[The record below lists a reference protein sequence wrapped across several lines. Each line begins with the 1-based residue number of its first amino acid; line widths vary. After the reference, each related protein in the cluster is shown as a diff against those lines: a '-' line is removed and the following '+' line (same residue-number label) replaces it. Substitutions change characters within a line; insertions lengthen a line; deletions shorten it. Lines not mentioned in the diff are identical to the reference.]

1 MARKRKNNPE
11 KATQIVIDELK
22 ELEDTVELEIA
33 ETSAIVSAIV
43 ANCAAVYLRPTP
55 KKEGKPLSTLMAGQR
70 VHIMEKGHEWSYVD
84 VESVKKAGY
93 IMNDFLKVV
102 K

>member
-1 MARKRKNNPE
+1 MARNRKNNPE
-11 KATQIVIDELK
+11 KATQIVVDELK

-33 ETSAIVSAIV
+33 ETSAIVSAVI
-43 ANCAAVYLRPTP
+43 ANCAAVYLRPMP
-55 KKEGKPLSTLMAGQR
+55 KKEGKPLATLMAGQR
-70 VHIMEKGHEWSYVD
+70 VHIMEKGNEWSYVD